1 MGSRIGRSLL
11 LAASAGLAVFASC
24 EKHTVGELPEVQKEH
39 IYPIVASDREPAAS
53 PGQTPSAK
61 PTPADFFPDSGR

>member
-1 MGSRIGRSLL
+1 MGSRVGRWFL

-24 EKHTVGELPEVQKEH
+24 EKHTVGDLPEVQKEH
-39 IYPIVASDREPAAS
+39 IYPVASERESAAS

-61 PTPADFFPDSGR
+61 PTPADFFPDNSR

>member
-1 MGSRIGRSLL
+1 MGSRVRRWFLL
-11 LAASAGLAVFASC
+11 LAAAGLAVFASC

-39 IYPIVASDREPAAS
+39 IYPVAANGQEPAGS

-61 PTPADFFPDSGR
+61 PTPADFFPDNGR

>member
-1 MGSRIGRSLL
+1 MRSRIRRWLL

-24 EKHTVGELPEVQKEH
+24 EKHTAGELPEVQKEH
-39 IYPIVASDREPAAS
+39 IYPVVANDGEPAAS

-61 PTPADFFPDSGR
+61 PTPADFFPESR